1 MNGWLS
7 ALSKK
12 AYFVNQLYAVVQPK
26 PSYQLFPLGDSA
38 ITIDFGNCIDD
49 QLNRRAL
56 AVHGWLAANRLPG
69 VLDLVVAY
77 SSVSVFYD
85 PLVVRA
91 KGVAGSATAAE
102 RVGSWL
108 ARGWQEAEVGHTE
121 VEQKEGAYTEL
132 EQKEGGHTETG
143 HAPKAAG
150 RDRSDGLPEPQAAGP
165 VVAIPVCYEGEY
177 APDLDWVAT
186 QKGLSAPEVVSI
198 HASGIYRVY
207 MIGFL
212 PGFSYMGMLD
222 KQLQL
227 ARKPQ
232 PVAVAAGGVGIAG
245 SQTGIY
251 PLNSPG
257 GWQIIGRTPMRL
269 FDAAEDPPV
278 RLKSGDLVRFCPI
291 SAAEFRR
298 LSGRPR

>member
-1 MNGWLS
+1 MVEGSYRFMNSWASTLF
-7 ALSKK
+7 KK
-12 AYFVNQLYAVVQPK
+12 AYFVSQLYAVAEPK

-38 ITIDFGNCIDD
+38 ITIDLGNCIDD
-49 QLNRRAL
+49 QHNRHAL
-56 AVHGWLAANRLPG
+56 ALYDWLAAHRFSG
-69 VLDLVVAY
+69 VLDIIVAY

-91 KGVAGSATAAE
+91 SGMAGSDTAAE
-102 RVGSWL
+102 WVSGWL
-108 ARGWQEAEVGHTE
+108 ARAWQEAEYGRAELHT
-121 VEQKEGAYTEL
+121 
-132 EQKEGGHTETG
+132 
-143 HAPKAAG
+143 
-150 RDRSDGLPEPQAAGP
+150 AGP
-165 VVAIPVCYEGEY
+165 IVAVPVCYEGEY
-177 APDLDWVAT
+177 APDLDWVAR
-186 QKGLSAPEVVSI
+186 QKGLSGPEVVSI
-198 HASGIYRVY
+198 HTNGIYRVY

-212 PGFSYMGMLD
+212 PGFSYMGTLD

-257 GWQIIGRTPMRL
+257 GWQIIGRTPMRF

-278 RLKSGDLVRFCPI
+278 RLKTGDLVRFCPI

-298 LSGRPR
+298 LSGRPG